1 MSTLDYTQ
9 YGLAPWL
16 VTEDKTEDWNAT
28 APIVFN
34 VVLGTNGQSVV
45 LEYQLP
51 DYPDQDYISVTCNST
66 IQINLVSDQLFFSKE
81 FEGIT
86 TKEPLSSFYGGVE
99 YCNYDK
105 EFGRYKTVLF
115 KARFNKGGKLGT
127 CHRFNVNVDLLQYTS
142 AGEPTWIGLAIDP
155 DIKNPPP
162 QD

>member
-16 VTEDKTEDWNAT
+16 ETTDKSEDWNAT

-34 VVLGTNGQSVV
+34 VVLGTDGKTVV
-45 LEYQLP
+45 LDYVLP
-51 DYPDQDYISVTCNST
+51 ATPDQDYISVTCNST
-66 IQINLVSDQLFFSKE
+66 IQINLLSDQLFFSQE
-81 FEGIT
+81 FEGVT

-99 YCNYDK
+99 YLNYDK
-105 EFGRYKTVLF
+105 EFNRYKTVQF
-115 KARFNKGGKLGT
+115 KARFNTGGKYGT

-142 AGEPTWIGLAIDP
+142 AGEPRWIGLAIDP

-162 QD
+162 QI